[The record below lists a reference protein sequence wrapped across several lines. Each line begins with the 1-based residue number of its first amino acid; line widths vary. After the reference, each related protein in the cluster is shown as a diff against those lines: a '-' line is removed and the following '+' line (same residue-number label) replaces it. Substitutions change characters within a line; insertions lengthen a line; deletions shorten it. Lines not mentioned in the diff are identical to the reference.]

1 MKNIS
6 FDNPYLLLVFI
17 PLLLCIVVPIV
28 IAIRKE
34 NRHKSVFI
42 ATALHILIGLCATL
56 ALAGTIYTTVMTETQ
71 VVVIAD
77 VSYSANRNLDTV
89 DDYIAEIREKL
100 PKNSQMA
107 VVVFGKDVKLLS
119 DFGDETVPS
128 VKGSGINDSATDISG
143 ALTFAADL

>member
-89 DDYIAEIREKL
+89 DD
-100 PKNSQMA
+100 
-107 VVVFGKDVKLLS
+107 
-119 DFGDETVPS
+119 
-128 VKGSGINDSATDISG
+128 
-143 ALTFAADL
+143 